1 MGTGCTNNYPDL
13 ILYFDRYG
21 RVIAKYRQGQKWNAV
36 QWRGITI
43 LWRLQATLKLNNNKD
58 DREFQV
64 VIFTYCIDNKK
75 L

>member
-36 QWRGITI
+36 QWRGITSLEI
-43 LWRLQATLKLNNNKD
+43 TGHI
-58 DREFQV
+58 E
-64 VIFTYCIDNKK
+64 IE
-75 L
+75 